1 MINNDYY
8 GLLNIH
14 VTCANFKVQNVPF
27 IILKIKKLQSATLK
41 DWSPWYS
48 WNIAES
54 GIKTQK
60 INK

>member
-27 IILKIKKLQSATLK
+27 IILKKKKITKCDIKGNHK
-41 DWSPWYS
+41 
-48 WNIAES
+48 
-54 GIKTQK
+54 KTT
-60 INK
+60 

>member
-27 IILKIKKLQSATLK
+27 IILKKKKLQSVILK
-41 DWSPWYS
+41 
-48 WNIAES
+48 
-54 GIKTQK
+54 GIIKKQHDARQPDLPT
-60 INK
+60 